1 MRRASRGCPGTRIDN
16 RLAKFAAIAA
26 FAILQFLGHSVLFGE
41 AAHAMAPP
49 LLPAGEVLPVAG
61 DQAQPTLA
69 WARFCER
76 LASECAVNLAE
87 PAAIALNRAA
97 WDMVVAVNERVNA
110 AIRPVTDRDHWGVED
125 RWDYP
130 DDGSGDCE
138 DYQILKRKLL
148 VEAGFPRRALRMTV
162 VIDEEGGGH
171 AVLIARTDRG
181 DFVLDNKKNAV
192 LPWNRT
198 GYIFVKREGTE
209 GRAWVS
215 LGGRTSPTVTA
226 NR

>member
-1 MRRASRGCPGTRIDN
+1 MRQASRGCPGTRIDN
-16 RLAKFAAIAA
+16 RLARFAAITL
-26 FAILQFLGHSVLFGE
+26 FAILHFLGHGVLFGE
-41 AAHAMAPP
+41 AAHAMAPS
-49 LLPAGEVLPVAG
+49 LVPAGEVLPVAG

-87 PAAIALNRAA
+87 PAAITLNRAA

-110 AIRPVTDRDHWGVED
+110 AIRPLTDRDHWGVED

-130 DDGSGDCE
+130 ADGSGDCE
-138 DYQILKRKLL
+138 DYQLLKRKLL

-162 VIDEEGGGH
+162 VIDEDGAGH
-171 AVLIARTDRG
+171 AVLIVRTNRG
-181 DFVLDNKKNAV
+181 DFILDNKKNAV